1 MIDMKLKAL
10 CFDLGNVLIY
20 FDWKIAESRL
30 NKIELGLGFR
40 TTQFLKNNRNLIV
53 QIEKGKIT
61 EDEFLSAI
69 KKHIDSKID
78 QITLA
83 KIYSEIFWENK
94 VLTNL
99 LPELHQKYNLY
110 LLSNT
115 NAIHKKF
122 GWEKFEFLKHF
133 DKLFL
138 SYELGYLKPE
148 KEIYQKV
155 LEKIKIKPE
164 EILYVD
170 DIKEFVEAAKECGWN
185 AYHFTSNENLVEFFK
200 ESQIL

>member
-1 MIDMKLKAL
+1 MKLKAL

-30 NKIELGLGFR
+30 NEIESGLGFR
-40 TTQFLKNNRNLIV
+40 TTQFLKNNRDLIV

-61 EDEFLSAI
+61 EDEFLSEI

-83 KIYSEIFWENK
+83 KIYSEIFWENQ

-99 LPELHQKYNLY
+99 LPDLHKRYNLF

-115 NAIHKKF
+115 NSIHKKY
-122 GWEKFEFLKHF
+122 GWEKFEFLKNF

-138 SYELGYLKPE
+138 SHELGYVKPE
-148 KEIYQKV
+148 KELYQKV
-155 LEKIKIKPE
+155 INETKINPN
-164 EILYVD
+164 EILYID
-170 DIKEFVEAAKECGWN
+170 DIKEFVEAAKECDWN
-185 AYHFTSNENLVEFFK
+185 AYHFTSNENLVEFLK
-200 ESQIL
+200 ENQIL